1 MPTSSLWLLQE
12 GVGDLLVSFKA
23 LAIEALG
30 DSVLHH
36 FAFFPQR
43 ILLRLSSGSSVSQTF
58 LSEVER
64 LVEAIYGY
72 IDKLIMTNPGSDCR
86 GAYNEF

>member
-1 MPTSSLWLLQE
+1 MLTTFLWLLQE
-12 GVGDLLVSFKA
+12 VVGVLLDSFKA
-23 LAIEALG
+23 LAKEALG
-30 DSVLHH
+30 VPVLRP

-43 ILLRLSSGSSVSQTF
+43 ILLGLSCCSTVSQIF

-64 LVEAIYGY
+64 QIEAIYNQ
-72 IDKLIMTNPGSDCR
+72 IDELIMTSPGHWGR